1 MILPESP
8 KALAFDGTLATWA
21 LWIVTVGAPAIVTLG
36 TAILILLRIV
46 IAVREL
52 RK

>member
-8 KALAFDGTLATWA
+8 KALAVDGTLAAWA
-21 LWIVTVGAPAIVTLG
+21 MWVITVGAPAIVTVG
-36 TAILILLRIV
+36 TAILIVLRIIV
-46 IAVREL
+46 AVKEL

>member
-1 MILPESP
+1 MWVI
-8 KALAFDGTLATWA
+8 T
-21 LWIVTVGAPAIVTLG
+21 IGAPAIVTIG

-52 RK
+52 MK